1 MYVRESAY
9 IYQKT
14 KMAKNQTISYNVL
27 RKIKKDFLE

>member
-9 IYQKT
+9 IYQRKKT
-14 KMAKNQTISYNVL
+14 AKNQTISYNVL

>member
-9 IYQKT
+9 IYQKM
-14 KMAKNQTISYNVL
+14 KMAKNETISYNVL